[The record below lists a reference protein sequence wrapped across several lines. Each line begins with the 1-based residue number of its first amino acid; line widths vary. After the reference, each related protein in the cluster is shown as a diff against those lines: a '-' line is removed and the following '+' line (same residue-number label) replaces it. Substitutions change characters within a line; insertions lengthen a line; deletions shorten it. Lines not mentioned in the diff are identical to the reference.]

1 MSPQKEA
8 KTIAYYFIKKN
19 EKDHRGL
26 DNKKLQKLLYYSQ
39 AWNLVFHKEPLFSDK
54 IEAWIHG
61 PAIPQV
67 WRMFRDFN
75 FSVEYPEILDSDINL
90 ITAKE
95 KKILDEVWR
104 VYGKFDGNYLESLT
118 HNEEPW
124 LKARQGLEVFDAS
137 QNEIPQ
143 EEMRS
148 YYSHKL
154 SDLKKI

>member
-8 KTIAYYFIKKN
+8 KIIAYYFIKKN
-19 EKDHRGL
+19 EKDRKGL

-39 AWNLVFHKEPLFSDK
+39 AWNLVFNKGPLFSDK
-54 IEAWIHG
+54 IEAWVHG

-75 FSVEYPEILDSDINL
+75 FSLEHPEISESDL
-90 ITAKE
+90 GAITGEE

-137 QNEIPQ
+137 QNEISQ
-143 EEMRS
+143 EGMRD
-148 YYSHKL
+148 YYSQKL
-154 SDLKKI
+154 DDLKK